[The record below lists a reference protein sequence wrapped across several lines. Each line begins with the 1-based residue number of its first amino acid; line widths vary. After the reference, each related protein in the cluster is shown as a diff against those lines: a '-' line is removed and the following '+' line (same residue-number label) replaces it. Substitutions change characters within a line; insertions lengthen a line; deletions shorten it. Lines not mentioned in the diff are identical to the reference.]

1 MTEIRKP
8 VRPIMVNE
16 QCDSCGEGLMLRSDG
31 IALMTDPPEFNYKCN
46 KCGKSTVSSQV
57 WPRIEYVNEGEI

>member
-8 VRPIMVNE
+8 VRPIMINK
-16 QCDSCGEGLMLRSDG
+16 QCIKCDEGLMFRVDG
-31 IALMTDPPEFNYKCN
+31 IALMSDPPKYNYECN
-46 KCGKSTVSSQV
+46 RCGAQLTSSKT